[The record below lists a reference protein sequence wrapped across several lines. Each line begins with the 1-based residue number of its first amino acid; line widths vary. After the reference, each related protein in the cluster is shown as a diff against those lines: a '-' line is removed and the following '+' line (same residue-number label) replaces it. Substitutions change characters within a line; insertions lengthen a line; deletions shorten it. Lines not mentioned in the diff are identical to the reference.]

1 MQSNDANFGK
11 FNIYTNSKKLT
22 DFLNSPVETK
32 AMSDVMKFL
41 HMFFVR
47 YSRRIIW
54 LELLTTNNDPGVIVL
69 PYLLA
74 VLRYEGKLLYTC
86 M

>member
-1 MQSNDANFGK
+1 
-11 FNIYTNSKKLT
+11 
-22 DFLNSPVETK
+22 
-32 AMSDVMKFL
+32 MSEVMKFL
-41 HMFFVR
+41 HMFYVR

-74 VLRYEGKLLYTC
+74 VLRCEGKLLYTC